1 MKQIIVKGG
10 LTLLTMFSLTC
21 CIDEK
26 YDLSNIDTTSEF
38 KVKDLVVPI
47 NLESIKLGDIIEVKL
62 GDKIHYINHNGE
74 DVYGIKESG
83 SFKSDPIYIPSFKA
97 SSPEF
102 LSAEVI
108 FPTSG
113 ISIGV
118 EDTIIPLVSPIK
130 RGVVYRA
137 EDIDESI
144 ISLTEIYSDEIK
156 FVINFSAENLPEN
169 INAKLSDIKIEI
181 PKGLE
186 ISHSIPEGRYDAQTG
201 EYSVGNLMFA
211 NGKTSLEIIVT
222 KIDLEVNNC
231 SIENRELS
239 LISNLNIES
248 ANLKLSSDS
257 NCTLGSSVN
266 LNISYLLSD
275 MAITAVSGE
284 VEYHFDGNGLDI
296 APISL
301 NELPDFLS
309 QDKTNLVLYNPQIYI
324 GINNPIAKYNLG
336 FRTGLDIMAIR
347 ENESPKT
354 FGLDNGFFTIGY
366 DKGNEESYNFCLSP
380 NGAEDVPSSFNNP
393 KNVAFSTLGGV
404 LSGNGIPSQ
413 LKINLVD
420 PCINRQKVVKF
431 PLGHS
436 IEPVEGIWE
445 FVAPL
450 ALSESS
456 DTPTQIVYTDKVDGW
471 GSEDLDALTI
481 EKLEI
486 NVMVTNNL
494 PLKANIS
501 GYPIDRNG
509 NKIKDVEIVGAEVP
523 ENANQEIN
531 IRITGEIKNLD
542 GIIFTATVLPT
553 SNEALAPSQ
562 TITLS
567 NLRAKV
573 SGNYTK
579 EF

>member
-47 NLESIKLGDIIEVKL
+47 NLESIKLGDIIEVKP

-97 SSPEF
+97 SSPEL

-211 NGKTSLEIIVT
+211 NGK
-222 KIDLEVNNC
+222 
-231 SIENRELS
+231 
-239 LISNLNIES
+239 
-248 ANLKLSSDS
+248 
-257 NCTLGSSVN
+257 
-266 LNISYLLSD
+266 
-275 MAITAVSGE
+275 
-284 VEYHFDGNGLDI
+284 
-296 APISL
+296 
-301 NELPDFLS
+301 
-309 QDKTNLVLYNPQIYI
+309 
-324 GINNPIAKYNLG
+324 
-336 FRTGLDIMAIR
+336 
-347 ENESPKT
+347 
-354 FGLDNGFFTIGY
+354 
-366 DKGNEESYNFCLSP
+366 
-380 NGAEDVPSSFNNP
+380 
-393 KNVAFSTLGGV
+393 
-404 LSGNGIPSQ
+404 
-413 LKINLVD
+413 
-420 PCINRQKVVKF
+420 
-431 PLGHS
+431 
-436 IEPVEGIWE
+436 
-445 FVAPL
+445 
-450 ALSESS
+450 
-456 DTPTQIVYTDKVDGW
+456 
-471 GSEDLDALTI
+471 
-481 EKLEI
+481 
-486 NVMVTNNL
+486 
-494 PLKANIS
+494 
-501 GYPIDRNG
+501 
-509 NKIKDVEIVGAEVP
+509 
-523 ENANQEIN
+523 
-531 IRITGEIKNLD
+531 
-542 GIIFTATVLPT
+542 
-553 SNEALAPSQ
+553 
-562 TITLS
+562 
-567 NLRAKV
+567 
-573 SGNYTK
+573 
-579 EF
+579 